1 MAGLFPNIETAGNC
15 ETFVQSFGL
24 TDPETGEAIDL
35 ADVSAITFKIRD
47 PDSRATMLSASI
59 GNGITL
65 EADDEGAVFTVRFE
79 SASMQGLCAKTYDVV
94 CVITRLG
101 DDTELFGNLPVVS

>member
-1 MAGLFPNIETAGNC
+1 MAGTFPNIDTAGNR
-15 ETFVQSFGL
+15 ETFIQSFGL

-35 ADVSAITFKIRD
+35 SDITAIAFEIRD
-47 PDSRATMLSASI
+47 PDPRATMLSASI

-65 EADDEGAVFTVRFE
+65 AADDQGAVFTVRFA
-79 SASMQGLCAKTYDVV
+79 SSSMQTLCSKTYDVV
-94 CVITRLG
+94 CVITKLG

>member
-1 MAGLFPNIETAGNC
+1 MAGTFPTIDAAGNR
-15 ETFVQSFGL
+15 ETFTRSFGL

-35 ADVSAITFKIRD
+35 SGVTAITFEIRD

-65 EADDEGAVFTVRFE
+65 EADDQGAVFTVRFA
-79 SASMQGLCAKTYDVV
+79 SASMQSLCAKTYDVV
-94 CVITRLG
+94 CVITKLG
-101 DDTELFGNLPVVS
+101 DDTELFGNLPVES

>member
-1 MAGLFPNIETAGNC
+1 MAGTFPAIDTAGNR
-15 ETFVQSFGL
+15 ETFTQSFGL

-35 ADVSAITFKIRD
+35 ADISAIVFEIRD
-47 PDSRATMLSASI
+47 PDSRATVLAATI

-65 EADDEGAVFTVRFE
+65 GADDEGAVFTVHFP
-79 SASMQGLCAKTYDVV
+79 SASMQSLRAKTYDIV
-94 CVITRLG
+94 CVITKLG

>member
-1 MAGLFPNIETAGNC
+1 MAGAFPGLEPAGNR
-15 ETFVQSFGL
+15 ETFTQSFGL

-35 ADVSAITFKIRD
+35 SDVTAIAFEIRD

-65 EADDEGAVFTVRFE
+65 ETDEQGAVFTVRFA
-79 SASMQGLCAKTYDVV
+79 SASMQTLCSKTYDVI
-94 CVITRLG
+94 CVITKLG

>member
-1 MAGLFPNIETAGNC
+1 MTGMFPSIDPAGNR
-15 ETFVQSFGL
+15 ETFIQSFGM

-35 ADVSAITFKIRD
+35 SDVTAIAFEIRD

-65 EADDEGAVFTVRFE
+65 EQDSDGTVFTVRFA
-79 SASMQGLCAKTYDVV
+79 SSSMQTLCSKTYDVV
-94 CVITRLG
+94 CVITKLG

>member
-1 MAGLFPNIETAGNC
+1 MAGVLPKIEPAGTR
-15 ETFVQSFGL
+15 ETFERSFGL
-24 TDPETGEAIDL
+24 TDSETGEAVDL
-35 ADVSAITFKIRD
+35 SGVSAITFEVRD

-65 EADDEGAVFTVRFE
+65 ETDDQGAVFTVRFP
-79 SASMQGLCAKTYDVV
+79 SASMQSLCARTYDVV

-101 DDTELFGNLPVVS
+101 NDTELFGNLPVVS

>member
-1 MAGLFPNIETAGNC
+1 MAGTFPNIEIAGNR
-15 ETFVQSFGL
+15 ETFIQSFAL
-24 TDPETGEAIDL
+24 TDPETGEVIDL
-35 ADVSAITFKIRD
+35 SDVTAIAFEIRD

-65 EADDEGAVFTVRFE
+65 ETDDQGAVFTVRFP
-79 SASMQGLCAKTYDVV
+79 SASMQRLCAKTYDVV

-101 DDTELFGNLPVVS
+101 DDTELFGNLAVVS

>member
-1 MAGLFPNIETAGNC
+1 MAGRFRISSPPETARR
-15 ETFVQSFGL
+15 SRSPSAL

-35 ADVSAITFKIRD
+35 ADVTAIAFEIRD

-65 EADDEGAVFTVRFE
+65 ETDDEGAVFTVRFE
-79 SASMQGLCAKTYDVV
+79 SASMQGLCAKTYDIV
-94 CVITRLG
+94 CVITKLG

>member
-1 MAGLFPNIETAGNC
+1 MAGRFPNIDAAGNR
-15 ETFVQSFGL
+15 ETFTQSFGL
-24 TDPETGEAIDL
+24 TDPETGEGIDL
-35 ADVSAITFKIRD
+35 SDVTAIAFEIRD

-65 EADDEGAVFTVRFE
+65 ETDDQGAVFTVRFA
-79 SASMQGLCAKTYDVV
+79 SASMRTLCAKTYDVV

-101 DDTELFGNLPVVS
+101 DDTELFGNLPVLS